1 MMHLKLYP
9 HTSTAVEQVGVQKLL
24 GVLVIVDQSLNFNE
38 HVEQLCKK
46 LFHRIAVLRKIRRYL
61 PIGEHIL
68 YYNAM
73 MKQTMLYGS
82 TVWTSCST
90 ENINKVFKLQKRTA
104 RVILEADTRVN
115 LNIVD
120 LFKKLD

>member
-73 MKQTMLYGS
+73 MKQTMLFGS

-90 ENINKVFKLQKRTA
+90 ENINKVFKLQMRTA

>member
-1 MMHLKLYP
+1 MHLKLYP

-73 MKQTMLYGS
+73 MKQTMLFGS

-90 ENINKVFKLQKRTA
+90 ENINKVFKLQMRTA